1 VDTPGLH
8 ANLHSGKAQPVT
20 MRRWDPLRDLLNLQE
35 RMNRLFDES
44 LSRGRLEDPKPSPTW
59 TPLADVYEAPETYVV
74 QMELPGLLAED
85 VEIRVKESRVVVKG
99 VRRLAA
105 STRPDSFHRM
115 ERSYGPFER
124 SFVFPDEV
132 DADSVTAVF
141 EGGILR
147 LELQKARG
155 SVQRIRVERAE

>member
-1 VDTPGLH
+1 
-8 ANLHSGKAQPVT
+8 

-44 LSRGRLEDPKPSPTW
+44 LARGRPDDPKPSPTW
-59 TPLADVYEAPETYVV
+59 TPTADVYEAPDSYVV
-74 QMELPGLLAED
+74 QVELPGLSEED
-85 VEIRVKESRVVVKG
+85 IDIRVKENRLVVKG

-124 SFVFPDEV
+124 SFHFPGEV
-132 DADSVTAVF
+132 DPGAVSAVF
-141 EGGILR
+141 QEGILR
-147 LELQKARG
+147 LELRKAAPG
-155 SVQRIRVERAE
+155 SLQRIRVERAE